1 MRKAWAVVAV
11 LGLSGMLA
19 ACGGGASSVSAKTTK
34 AAPSSSTKSTPP
46 TVMTATSPL
55 GTILVAANGRTLY
68 ELDGDTATMSTCTG
82 SCAMLWP
89 PLTVTGK
96 PIAGA
101 GVDQSLLTVLNGP
114 NGSQVVYAGHPLYE
128 FAQDTAPGDVKGQ
141 NFAGNIWHVLTA
153 AGQEVMTPLPTAPT
167 TPTTAAAPSRSG
179 SGSSGSSSGMSGGY
193 GY

>member
-1 MRKAWAVVAV
+1 
-11 LGLSGMLA
+11 MLA

-34 AAPSSSTKSTPP
+34 AAPSSSTKSAPP

-68 ELDGDTATMSTCTG
+68 ELDSDTATMSTCTG
-82 SCAMLWP
+82 SCTMLWP

-101 GVDQSLLTVLNGP
+101 GVDQSQLTVLNGP
-114 NGSQVVYAGHPLYE
+114 NGDQVVYAGHPLYE

-167 TPTTAAAPSRSG
+167 TPTTATPPTTAAAPSRS
-179 SGSSGSSSGMSGGY
+179 
-193 GY
+193 